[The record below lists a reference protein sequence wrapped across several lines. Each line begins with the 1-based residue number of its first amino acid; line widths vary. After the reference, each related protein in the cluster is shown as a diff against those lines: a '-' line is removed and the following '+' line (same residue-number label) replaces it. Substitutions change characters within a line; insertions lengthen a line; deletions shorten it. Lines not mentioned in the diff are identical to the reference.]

1 MMTLTDKL
9 NEIRQGAK
17 EKIPQEMRDIMQRA
31 TRELRESGIMQK
43 ALNVGDAL
51 PSFELAAPAGQM
63 ISSEDLLKQGSL
75 VLTFY
80 RGVW

>member
-31 TRELRESGIMQK
+31 TRELRESGIMEK
-43 ALNVGDAL
+43 ALNVGDPL

>member
-1 MMTLTDKL
+1 MTLTDKL

-31 TRELRESGIMQK
+31 TRELRESGIMEK
-43 ALNVGDAL
+43 ALNVGDTL

-63 ISSEDLLKQGSL
+63 ISSEELLKQGSL